1 MRYIY
6 DLRLSSGDLVPE
18 LGFGRLL
25 RRDDE
30 FELHGARW
38 RVATVGSPTRG
49 GVLQELLV
57 ELVDSGATA
66 IAPADNDVP

>member
-6 DLRLSSGDLVPE
+6 DLHLPSGDFVPE

-30 FELHGARW
+30 FELYGARW
-38 RVATVGSPTRG
+38 RVASVVPPTRE
-49 GVLQELLV
+49 GVREELLV

-66 IAPADNDVP
+66 NATAESDLP